1 VKQILKL
8 VLIISLHGN
17 RVYQYETKTNI
28 DVETAPYNYNT
39 TTNVMSIAT
48 GPLDHPQPANLGPI
62 PSTRMGPWKTFID
75 DYIRYSEIPFRKN
88 ILMVPLAA
96 GGSSF
101 QVRWNP
107 GLRNYEIALKA
118 MDQVMNESINPTK
131 SYKVTAMLFNM
142 GEADISLLNNDF
154 KTDFITTY
162 NSFVSNLNG
171 FNVDVPVVLTQISG
185 EYEHIRLID
194 TPMGINVSMQQEIN
208 ARLVELANEYD
219 KFQLAWTEGLTDKVD
234 KIHIDI
240 EGQRALGHRMF
251 DKYMSVL
258 CNICMF

>member
-1 VKQILKL
+1 MLSSGVIGYDVILL
-8 VLIISLHGN
+8 VGQSNMTGEADIEAGIDDDYSLHGN

-28 DVETAPYNYNT
+28 DIETSPYNYNA
-39 TTNVMSIAT
+39 TTNVISTAV
-48 GPLDHPQPANLGPI
+48 GPLQHPQPASLGAYVP
-62 PSTRMGPWKTFID
+62 TKMGPWKTFID

-118 MDQVMNESINPTK
+118 MDQVMNESLNPSK

-162 NSFVSNLNG
+162 TT
-171 FNVDVPVVLTQISG
+171 VL
-185 EYEHIRLID
+185 
-194 TPMGINVSMQQEIN
+194 
-208 ARLVELANEYD
+208 
-219 KFQLAWTEGLTDKVD
+219 
-234 KIHIDI
+234 
-240 EGQRALGHRMF
+240 
-251 DKYMSVL
+251 
-258 CNICMF
+258 